1 MKKSYFKPQ
10 TNIYKTN
17 VEQPIMGLSTVKFHE
32 VENGGENKDENGVMP
47 SDDPDNSD
55 WNEIGWN

>member
-47 SDDPDNSD
+47 SDNPTDSD
-55 WNEIGWN
+55 WGEIGWN

>member
-55 WNEIGWN
+55 WD

>member
-1 MKKSYFKPQ
+1 
-10 TNIYKTN
+10 
-17 VEQPIMGLSTVKFHE
+17 MGLSTVKFHE

-55 WNEIGWN
+55 WDEIGWN